1 MHRPAVMRNQSSLG
15 IMLYGMAGH
24 ARAFTST
31 SSRAAFTSTAK
42 RSAGMPRRPNKLA
55 RASSGLDGNIGRLLS
70 QLDASEPSEEVE
82 WPTTRIRQTFIDF
95 FADKY
100 EHKFVPSSPSAPL
113 NDPTLLFANAGMN
126 QFKPIF
132 LGQAQPGTELAT
144 LRRAVNSQKCI
155 RAGGKHN
162 DLEDVGRDTYHHTF
176 FEMLG
181 SWSFGDYFKKEAID
195 YAWELLTEVYKLEPD
210 RLYASY
216 FGGDEKLGL
225 EADNEARDYWLQHLP
240 ESQVLACDAKDNFWE
255 MGDTGPCGPCSELHY
270 DRIGNR
276 DASSLVNEDDP
287 DVIEIWNLVFIQF
300 NRDENGLT
308 PLPAKHIDTGMGLE
322 RLCSL
327 LQDKSSNYDIDAFTP
342 IFDEIER
349 LAGVGGYEG
358 KLGEEDSTLKDTA
371 YRAVADHARTLTF
384 ALADGAVPDNEGR
397 GYVLRRILRRATRYG
412 QQILKCEP
420 GFFAKLVPVVV
431 ETYGDAYPELKQNQA
446 NIIEIVK
453 EEEEA
458 FSTMLD
464 RGIKYFEEE
473 INDSKSKIVSGGQ
486 AFFLY
491 DTLGFPIDL
500 TELMAEEAGMSVDM
514 KGFEGE
520 MEGQK
525 KRSRDARLASKGLAG
540 ERLEFIAEQTAWLA
554 DEGIAVTDDSA
565 KYLWDEGLESSVR
578 AIFTAD
584 GFLKE
589 GDAAEAGNTVG
600 LVLDKS
606 SFYAE
611 AGGQDADIGTISFD
625 GGEVVVNDVQV
636 YGGYILHSGV
646 ISEGTLSV
654 GDSVTCQVEYDRR
667 RDIAPNHSMTH
678 VLNAAL
684 REVLGDGCDQRG
696 SQCNDEKL
704 RFDFSHKKA
713 MTPAQLRDTETYVK
727 EIIGRSLPVSA
738 EVMPLDDAKAIP
750 GVRAM
755 FGEVYPDP
763 VRVVKVGDDCSV
775 EFCGGTHISNTAEAE
790 AFVLTEETA
799 VAKGIRRITA
809 LTREAAVRAIEEGSK
824 LTDKTAALEAI
835 RADDTP
841 DLDKQA
847 GALRKDVDS
856 AEFSA
861 ALKAELRARI
871 EQVQK
876 KGIEAKKRLLAG
888 RVDKCLNTVKADVET
903 ALAEGKRT
911 LVLNLDIGADSK
923 ASQKVIKA
931 VQKIAPDLAF
941 MGISEEEAGSGGKIL
956 CFAIVPEGVTDDS
969 GLKANEWLKDVLDFA
984 GGRGGGKPGSAQGQ
998 APECDDVEA
1007 VMEKAQSYVK
1017 DSIGA
1022 LA

>member
-1 MHRPAVMRNQSSLG
+1 M
-15 IMLYGMAGH
+15 
-24 ARAFTST
+24 
-31 SSRAAFTSTAK
+31 
-42 RSAGMPRRPNKLA
+42 
-55 RASSGLDGNIGRLLS
+55 
-70 QLDASEPSEEVE
+70 
-82 WPTTRIRQTFIDF
+82 
-95 FADKY
+95 
-100 EHKFVPSSPSAPL
+100 
-113 NDPTLLFANAGMN
+113 
-126 QFKPIF
+126 
-132 LGQAQPGTELAT
+132 
-144 LRRAVNSQKCI
+144 
-155 RAGGKHN
+155 
-162 DLEDVGRDTYHHTF
+162 
-176 FEMLG
+176 
-181 SWSFGDYFKKEAID
+181 
-195 YAWELLTEVYKLEPD
+195 
-210 RLYASY
+210 
-216 FGGDEKLGL
+216 
-225 EADNEARDYWLQHLP
+225 
-240 ESQVLACDAKDNFWE
+240 
-255 MGDTGPCGPCSELHY
+255 
-270 DRIGNR
+270 
-276 DASSLVNEDDP
+276 
-287 DVIEIWNLVFIQF
+287 
-300 NRDENGLT
+300 T
-308 PLPAKHIDTGMGLE
+308 PK
-322 RLCSL
+322 
-327 LQDKSSNYDIDAFTP
+327 Q
-342 IFDEIER
+342 
-349 LAGVGGYEG
+349 
-358 KLGEEDSTLKDTA
+358 
-371 YRAVADHARTLTF
+371 
-384 ALADGAVPDNEGR
+384 
-397 GYVLRRILRRATRYG
+397 
-412 QQILKCEP
+412 
-420 GFFAKLVPVVV
+420 VVV
-431 ETYGDAYPELKQNQA
+431 ETFGEAYPELKQNQA

-464 RGIKYFEEE
+464 RGIKYFDEE
-473 INDSKSKIVSGGQ
+473 INDSKSKTVSGGQ

-520 MEGQK
+520 MEEQK
-525 KRSRDARLASKGLAG
+525 QRSRDARLAAKGITG

-565 KYLWDEGLESSVR
+565 KYLWDEGVESSVK
-578 AIFTAD
+578 AIFTTD

-589 GDAAEAGNTVG
+589 GDTVEAGKSVG

-625 GGEVVVNDVQV
+625 GGEVIVNDVQV
-636 YGGYILHSGV
+636 YGGYIMHSGV

-654 GDSVTCQVEYDRR
+654 GDGVKCQVDYDRR

-684 REVLGDGCDQRG
+684 REVLGEGCDQRG

-713 MTPAQLRDTETYVK
+713 MTPDQLRDTEIYVK
-727 EIIGRSLPVSA
+727 DVIKKSLPVSA

-790 AFVLTEETA
+790 AFVLIEETA
-799 VAKGIRRITA
+799 VAKGIRRVTA
-809 LTREAAVRAIEEGSK
+809 LTREAAVKATEEGSK
-824 LTDKTAALEAI
+824 LTDKTAALETI
-835 RADDTP
+835 NADDAP

-888 RVDKCLNTVKADVET
+888 RVDKVLNTVKVDVEA

-931 VQKIAPDLAF
+931 VQKIAPELAF

-956 CFAIVPEGVTDDS
+956 CFAIVPESVMNDT

-998 APECDDVEA
+998 SPKCDDVEA
-1007 VMEKAQSYVK
+1007 VMAKAQSYVE